1 MNVRTVRS
9 LSLSAVAAVFA
20 AALIFAP
27 GCIRELY
34 PPFLIGG
41 QGKALS
47 GGSPRGVFNGAAF
60 TENLILG
67 RTFIHGTSVTTAT
80 YGVGDIDRTPLGVDF
95 NGDGKVDPVAGYGE
109 DQGVVQILLSQG
121 EAGTAEFISLT
132 LDSARDMKG
141 LADVAVGD
149 LDEDG
154 RLDIIAGA
162 ESAVWYLHHP
172 DAATTSLRDWT
183 IQAIGSSQQSLT
195 ADEIQ
200 AIIAQSIGIGV
211 NLDDYV
217 VTVEQKYSN
226 VEIGDM
232 DNDGDPDI
240 VASRSFV
247 ITLEPRPETPV
258 QPIQIIDGNLLIFG
272 NPGDDAF
279 GIGWSATSIGVHERS
294 IGLDRDGA
302 EGIVLYDLD
311 GDGDLDVVS
320 AAAQDNNVQVAW
332 FENPGEGLLSQ
343 FEWVQWRIGSVRDA
357 LNIDVADVTG
367 DGRPDVVAAGGE
379 QMQVILFE
387 QPATGADRSYDWD
400 TRPIVTFESF
410 MPRDVKVLD
419 LDRDGVLDIVTSA
432 TGGAVRYFT
441 MPEDITAE
449 WNPFVV
455 TTFDPPGNVGI
466 LGYGD
471 LDGDGDLDLVAVVD
485 GDDPNGSQIAWIRN
499 EVVPAAE
506 E

>member
-1 MNVRTVRS
+1 MNVRTIRS
-9 LSLSAVAAVFA
+9 LSFLAVALALA
-20 AALIFAP
+20 ACLVP

-41 QGKALS
+41 PGKALS
-47 GGSPRGVFNGAAF
+47 GGSSSGVFNGAGF
-60 TENLILG
+60 TDNLILG

-80 YGVGDIDRTPLGVDF
+80 YGLRDMGRTPLGVDF
-95 NGDGKVDPVAGYGE
+95 NGDGKVDPVAGYGD
-109 DQGVVQILLSQG
+109 DQGIVQILLSQG
-121 EAGTAEFISLT
+121 ASGAADFISLT
-132 LDSARDMKG
+132 LDRAREMKG

-154 RLDIIAGA
+154 RLDIAAGA
-162 ESAVWYLHHP
+162 EGAVWYLHHP
-172 DAATTSLRDWT
+172 DSATTELRDWT
-183 IQAIGSSQQSLT
+183 INAIGSSQTILT
-195 ADEIQ
+195 EGEIQ
-200 AIIAQSIGIGV
+200 AIIVQSIGIGV

-232 DNDGDPDI
+232 DNDGDPDV
-240 VASRSFV
+240 VASRSF
-247 ITLEPRPETPV
+247 IINLEPRPETPV
-258 QPIQIIDGNLLIFG
+258 QPIQIIDGNLLVFG
-272 NPGDDAF
+272 NPGDDAA
-279 GIGWSATSIGVHERS
+279 GIGWSSTSIGVHERS

-302 EGIVLYDLD
+302 EGVVLFDLD
-311 GDGDLDVVS
+311 GDNDLDVIS
-320 AAAQDNNVQVAW
+320 AAARDNNVQVAW
-332 FENPGEGLLSQ
+332 FENPGEELLSG

-367 DGRPDVVAAGGE
+367 DGRPDVIAAGGE

-400 TRPIVTFESF
+400 AFPVVTFESF
-410 MPRDVKVLD
+410 MPRDV
-419 LDRDGVLDIVTSA
+419 RLDIVTSA

-441 MPEDITAE
+441 MPDDPRAE

-455 TTFDPPGNVGI
+455 ATFDPPGDVGI

-485 GDDPNGSQIAWIRN
+485 GEDPNGSKIAWIRN
-499 EVVPAAE
+499 EVIPAAGE
-506 E
+506 